1 MSDHNRI
8 LNKLPNYVNDGL
20 VDTKLQARHC
30 WGRLGG
36 QQQSDHRYPEE
47 IQSASSDSM
56 PKIAMTY
63 QPNQPPKTFHFP
75 ENDYGKQKRFRHWE
89 FFCEESEKRRLIF
102 GRF

>member
-1 MSDHNRI
+1 
-8 LNKLPNYVNDGL
+8 
-20 VDTKLQARHC
+20 
-30 WGRLGG
+30 
-36 QQQSDHRYPEE
+36 
-47 IQSASSDSM
+47 M

-63 QPNQPPKTFHFP
+63 QPHQPPKTFHFP